1 MKKLRLAKIITASEI
16 NDDLDVPYGISV
28 DFVKSH
34 DIDPDEIGYLGSGD
48 NGKAYVVGDD
58 RVLKITRSR
67 KEFEH
72 ARRLINHNY
81 TNIVDIYAAEK
92 IGSDY
97 YILMEELSP
106 IDESEF
112 HEAEPYMPDGAYYFE
127 SYIESE
133 EETEDTEL
141 EPPDSSVVSFLG
153 SLRDVVYDLRRAGF
167 GPSVDIQPG
176 NLGWSGDT
184 LKAFDLM
191 EKG

>member
-1 MKKLRLAKIITASEI
+1 MKKLRIAKIIAASEI
-16 NDDLDVPYGISV
+16 NENLDVPYGISV

-48 NGKAYVVGDD
+48 NGEAYVVGDD
-58 RVLKITRSR
+58 RALKITRSR

-81 TNIVDIYAAEK
+81 TNIVDIYAVEK

-153 SLRDVVYDLRRAGF
+153 SLRDVVYDLRSAGF
-167 GPSVDIQPG
+167 GSSVDIQSG
-176 NLGWSGDT
+176 NLGWSGGT

>member
-1 MKKLRLAKIITASEI
+1 MKKLRIAKIITASQI
-16 NDDLDVPYGISV
+16 NEDLDVPYGISV

-48 NGKAYVVGDD
+48 NGEAYVVGDD

-67 KEFEH
+67 KEFDH

-106 IDESEF
+106 IDENEF
-112 HEAEPYMPDGAYYFE
+112 DEAEPYMPDGAYYFE

-133 EETEDTEL
+133 EEAEDTEL
-141 EPPDSSVVSFLG
+141 EPPDSSVVSFLE
-153 SLRDVVYDLRRAGF
+153 SIRDVVYDLRSAGF
-167 GPSVDIQPG
+167 GASVDIQPD
-176 NLGWSGDT
+176 NLGWSGGT